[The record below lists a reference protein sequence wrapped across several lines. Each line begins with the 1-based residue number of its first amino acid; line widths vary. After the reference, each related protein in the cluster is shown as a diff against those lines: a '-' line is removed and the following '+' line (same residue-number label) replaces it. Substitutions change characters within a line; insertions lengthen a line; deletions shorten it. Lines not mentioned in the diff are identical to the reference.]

1 VSDLAGPDAARQFT
15 ALVLA
20 GSRPGRADGLAE
32 ACGLA
37 HKCLIP
43 TGGIPMLARVV
54 SALVASSDVARIFLS
69 LEDVDLPGT
78 LPALQPD
85 LESGRVIAMASDATP
100 SLSVLR
106 LLESGRASL
115 PLLITTADHALL
127 CAGMVEHFLR
137 AAKATGADVAAALTP
152 ASVLL
157 AAYPQSK
164 RTFIRFRDGGHSGAN
179 LFAILTPNGRRGVEF
194 WRKVEQERK
203 RPWRLVRAFGLW
215 PLALYLSGT
224 LSLDQAMERASAV
237 IGARLAAV
245 RLPIPEAAIDVDKLA
260 DLELVEAI
268 LASRAMPDGAPEQ
281 RPEPSRSL

>member
-1 VSDLAGPDAARQFT
+1 VSDLARHGVDRPFT

-20 GSRPGRADGLAE
+20 GSRPGKADGLAE
-32 ACGLA
+32 AFGFA

-43 TGGIPMLARVV
+43 AGGVPMLARVV
-54 SALVASSDVARIFLS
+54 GALAASSDVARIFLS
-69 LEDVDLPGT
+69 LEDVDLPRT
-78 LPALQPD
+78 LPALRPD
-85 LESGRVIAMASDATP
+85 LESGRVIAMPSDATP

-127 CAGMVEHFLR
+127 SARIVDHFLR
-137 AAKATGADVAAALTP
+137 AARATGAEVAVALTP

-157 AAYPQSK
+157 AAYPQSQ
-164 RTFIRFRDGGHSGAN
+164 RTFIRFRDGRHSGAN
-179 LFAILTPNGRRGVEF
+179 LFAILTPNGRRGLEF
-194 WRKVEQERK
+194 WGKVEQERK

-215 PLALYLSGT
+215 PLVLYLSGR

-268 LASRAMPDGAPEQ
+268 LASRAMPGGASEQ
-281 RPEPSRSL
+281 RPELPRSV